1 VPSLLRGMLA
11 YRGGAAVTRRS
22 CSAGRLSGVLRRIDI
37 RGQDLSAR
45 QLLEVV
51 PRADI
56 DIDAALETVRPIL
69 ADVRARGEAALREYG
84 DRFDGGS
91 PAHLRVARADID
103 AALAALE
110 PAVRESL
117 EEAIRRV
124 RRFHEAT
131 VPPPVS
137 VDLAPGARV
146 SQRWVPVARV
156 GLYVPG
162 GLAVYPSSVVM
173 NVVTAQAAGVA
184 QIAVTTPPQKAFGGA
199 PHPTILAACALLGV
213 TEVYAVGGAQ
223 AIGMLAY
230 GANRADGTVLCDP
243 VDVITGPGN
252 VYVAAAKRA
261 VNGTVGIDSEAGP
274 TEIAIIADDAANP
287 AFVAY
292 DLLSQAEHD
301 PMVGSVLITDSPE
314 LAEAV
319 GERLASIVGA
329 TKHDV
334 RAKEALGGVQSAIIL
349 TDSLEQSIR
358 VADAYGAEHLE
369 IHTRDAAAVAGRI
382 RNAGAIFVGP
392 YSPVPLGDYMAGS
405 NHVLPTGG
413 TARFASGLGVTS
425 FLRAVSVIE
434 YDEAALTEVGH
445 KVIALANAEDL
456 PAHGEAIAA
465 RLDRTP
471 G

>member
-1 VPSLLRGMLA
+1 
-11 YRGGAAVTRRS
+11 
-22 CSAGRLSGVLRRIDI
+22 
-37 RGQDLSAR
+37 
-45 QLLEVV
+45 VV

-84 DRFDGGS
+84 DRFDSGS
-91 PAHLRVARADID
+91 PVSLRIAQADIES
-103 AALAALE
+103 ALATLD

-131 VPPPVS
+131 VPSAVC

-146 SQRWVPVARV
+146 SQHWVPVARV

-173 NVVTAQAAGVA
+173 NVVAAQAAGVTE
-184 QIAVTTPPQKAFGGA
+184 IAVTTPPQKAFEGA

-230 GANRADGTVLCDP
+230 GATRVDGAVLCDP

-274 TEIAIIADDAANP
+274 TEIAVIADDSANP
-287 AFVAY
+287 GFIAY

-301 PMVGSVLITDSPE
+301 PMAGSVLITDSAD
-314 LAEAV
+314 LADAV

-369 IHTRDAAAVAGRI
+369 IHTRDAATVAGRI

-434 YDEAALTEVGH
+434 YDEAALAEVGH

-465 RLDRTP
+465 RLRPTSD
-471 G
+471 

>member
-1 VPSLLRGMLA
+1 M
-11 YRGGAAVTRRS
+11 
-22 CSAGRLSGVLRRIDI
+22 
-37 RGQDLSAR
+37 
-45 QLLEVV
+45 V
-51 PRADI
+51 PRAEI

-84 DRFDGGS
+84 DRFDSGS
-91 PAHLRVARADID
+91 PASLRIAQADIES
-103 AALAALE
+103 ALATLD

-131 VPPPVS
+131 VPPAVS

-173 NVVTAQAAGVA
+173 NVVAAQAAGVTE
-184 QIAVTTPPQKAFGGA
+184 IAVTTPPQKAFEGA

-230 GANRADGTVLCDP
+230 GATRVDGAVLCDP

-274 TEIAIIADDAANP
+274 TEIAVIADDSADP
-287 AFVAY
+287 GFIAY

-301 PMVGSVLITDSPE
+301 PMAGSVLITDSAE
-314 LAEAV
+314 LADAV

-434 YDEAALTEVGH
+434 YDEAALAEVGP

-465 RLDRTP
+465 RLRPTSD
-471 G
+471 

>member
-1 VPSLLRGMLA
+1 
-11 YRGGAAVTRRS
+11 
-22 CSAGRLSGVLRRIDI
+22 
-37 RGQDLSAR
+37 
-45 QLLEVV
+45 V
-51 PRADI
+51 PRAEI
-56 DIDAALETVRPIL
+56 DIDVALETVRPIL
-69 ADVRARGEAALREYG
+69 ADVRSRGEAALREYG

-91 PAHLRVARADID
+91 PANLRVDPSAIA
-103 AALAALE
+103 AALE
-110 PAVRESL
+110 MLDPSVRDAL
-117 EEAIRRV
+117 EEAILRV
-124 RRFHEAT
+124 RLFHEAT
-131 VPPPVS
+131 VPRPVS

-173 NVVTAQAAGVA
+173 NVVAAQAAGVTE
-184 QIAVTTPPQKAFGGA
+184 IAVSTPPQWAFGGA

-230 GANRADGTVLCDP
+230 GATRTDGSVLCDP

-274 TEIAIIADDAANP
+274 TEIAVIADDAANP
-287 AFVAY
+287 AFIAY

-301 PMVGSVLITDSPE
+301 PMAGSVLITDSVE

-319 GERLASIVGA
+319 DERLATIVGV

-369 IHTRDAAAVAGRI
+369 IHTRDASAVAARI

-392 YSPVPLGDYMAGS
+392 YSPVPLGDYLAGS

-413 TARFASGLGVTS
+413 TARFASGLGVTT

-434 YDEAALTEVGH
+434 YDEAALAEVGH
-445 KVIALANAEDL
+445 NVIALADAEDL

-465 RLDRTP
+465 RLRATSGRSSSPNAPVDSRP
-471 G
+471 

>member
-1 VPSLLRGMLA
+1 M
-11 YRGGAAVTRRS
+11 
-22 CSAGRLSGVLRRIDI
+22 
-37 RGQDLSAR
+37 
-45 QLLEVV
+45 V
-51 PRADI
+51 PRAEI

-84 DRFDGGS
+84 DRFDSGS
-91 PAHLRVARADID
+91 PATLRIAQADIES
-103 AALAALE
+103 ALATLD

-124 RRFHEAT
+124 RLFHEAT
-131 VPPPVS
+131 VPPAVS

-173 NVVTAQAAGVA
+173 NVVAAQAAGVTE
-184 QIAVTTPPQKAFGGA
+184 IAVTTPPQRAFEGA

-230 GANRADGTVLCDP
+230 GAARIDGTVLCDP

-274 TEIAIIADDAANP
+274 TEIAVVADDSAN
-287 AFVAY
+287 AGFIAY

-301 PMVGSVLITDSPE
+301 PMAGSVLITDSAA
-314 LAEAV
+314 LADEV
-319 GERLASIVGA
+319 SERLASIVGA

-349 TDSLEQSIR
+349 TDNLDQSIR

-369 IHTRDAAAVAGRI
+369 IHTRDAAGVAGRI

-413 TARFASGLGVTS
+413 TSRFASGLGVTS

-434 YDEAALTEVGH
+434 YDEAALAEVGH

-465 RLDRTP
+465 RLRPTSD
-471 G
+471 

>member
-1 VPSLLRGMLA
+1 M
-11 YRGGAAVTRRS
+11 
-22 CSAGRLSGVLRRIDI
+22 
-37 RGQDLSAR
+37 
-45 QLLEVV
+45 V
-51 PRADI
+51 PRAEI

-84 DRFDGGS
+84 DRFDSGS
-91 PAHLRVARADID
+91 PVSLRIAQADIEF
-103 AALAALE
+103 ALATLD
-110 PAVRESL
+110 PAVRDSL

-131 VPPPVS
+131 VPPAVN

-173 NVVTAQAAGVA
+173 NVVAAQAAGVTE
-184 QIAVTTPPQKAFGGA
+184 IAVTTPPQKSFEGA

-230 GANRADGTVLCDP
+230 GATRVDGSVLCDP

-274 TEIAIIADDAANP
+274 TEIAIIADDSADP
-287 AFVAY
+287 AFIAY

-301 PMVGSVLITDSPE
+301 PMAGSVLITDSAE
-314 LAEAV
+314 LADAV

-434 YDEAALTEVGH
+434 YDEAALAEVGP

-465 RLDRTP
+465 RLRPTSD
-471 G
+471 

>member
-1 VPSLLRGMLA
+1 
-11 YRGGAAVTRRS
+11 
-22 CSAGRLSGVLRRIDI
+22 VLRRIDI
-37 RGQDLSAR
+37 RGQNLSTR

-51 PRADI
+51 PRAEI

-84 DRFDGGS
+84 DRFDSGS
-91 PAHLRVARADID
+91 PATLRIAQADIES
-103 AALAALE
+103 ALATLD

-124 RRFHEAT
+124 RLFHEAT
-131 VPPPVS
+131 VPPAVS

-173 NVVTAQAAGVA
+173 NVVAAQAAGVTE
-184 QIAVTTPPQKAFGGA
+184 IAVTTPPQRAFEGA

-230 GANRADGTVLCDP
+230 GAARIDGTVLCDP

-274 TEIAIIADDAANP
+274 TEIAVVADDSAN
-287 AFVAY
+287 AGFIAY

-301 PMVGSVLITDSPE
+301 PMAGSVLITDSAA
-314 LAEAV
+314 LADEV
-319 GERLASIVGA
+319 SERLASIVGA

-349 TDSLEQSIR
+349 TDNLDQSIR

-369 IHTRDAAAVAGRI
+369 IHTRDAAGVAGRI

-413 TARFASGLGVTS
+413 TSRFASGLGVTS

-434 YDEAALTEVGH
+434 YDEAALAEVGH

-465 RLDRTP
+465 RLRPTSD
-471 G
+471 

>member
-1 VPSLLRGMLA
+1 M
-11 YRGGAAVTRRS
+11 
-22 CSAGRLSGVLRRIDI
+22 
-37 RGQDLSAR
+37 
-45 QLLEVV
+45 V
-51 PRADI
+51 PRAEI

-84 DRFDGGS
+84 DRFDSGS
-91 PAHLRVARADID
+91 PANLRIARADIES
-103 AALAALE
+103 ALVALD
-110 PAVRESL
+110 PTVRASL
-117 EEAIRRV
+117 EEAIHRV
-124 RRFHEAT
+124 RLFHEAT
-131 VPPPVS
+131 VPPAVS
-137 VDLAPGARV
+137 VELAPGARV

-173 NVVTAQAAGVA
+173 NVVAAQAAGVTE
-184 QIAVTTPPQKAFGGA
+184 IAVTTPPQRAFDGA

-230 GANRADGTVLCDP
+230 GAMRIDGAVLCDP

-274 TEIAIIADDAANP
+274 TEIAVVADDSANP
-287 AFVAY
+287 AFIAY

-301 PMVGSVLITDSPE
+301 PMAGSVLITDSAE

-349 TDSLEQSIR
+349 TDNLEQSIR

-434 YDEAALTEVGH
+434 YDEAALAEVGP

-465 RLDRTP
+465 RLRSTSD
-471 G
+471 

>member
-1 VPSLLRGMLA
+1 MGEAPVSRQRCRA
-11 YRGGAAVTRRS
+11 
-22 CSAGRLSGVLRRIDI
+22 AGRLAGVLRRIDL
-37 RGQDLSAR
+37 RGQELSTR
-45 QLLEVV
+45 ELLAVV
-51 PRADI
+51 PRAEI
-56 DIDAALETVRPIL
+56 DIDAALATVLPIL
-69 ADVRARGEAALREYG
+69 ADVRARGEQALREYG
-84 DRFDGGS
+84 DRFDGGA
-91 PAHLRVARADID
+91 PHDLRID
-103 AALAALE
+103 PTAIEAALTTLD
-110 PAVRESL
+110 PAVRDGL
-117 EEAIRRV
+117 EEAITRV
-124 RRFHEAT
+124 RAFHEAT

-146 SQRWVPVARV
+146 SQRWVPVSRV

-173 NVVTAQAAGVA
+173 NVVAAQAAGVT
-184 QIAVTTPPQKAFGGA
+184 QIAVTTPPQRAFDGA

-230 GANRADGTVLCDP
+230 GAGATDGGTLCEP

-274 TEIAIIADDAANP
+274 TEIAVIADDAADP
-287 AFVAY
+287 TFVAY

-301 PMVGSVLITDSPE
+301 PMAGSVLITDNE
-314 LAEAV
+314 ALAEAV
-319 GERLASIVGA
+319 DDRLATIVGA

-334 RAKEALGGVQSAIIL
+334 RAKEALSGVQSAIIL
-349 TDSLEQSIR
+349 TGSLDQSIA

-392 YSPVPLGDYMAGS
+392 HSPVPLGDYMAGS

-413 TARFASGLGVTS
+413 TSRFASGLNVTS

-434 YDEAALTEVGH
+434 YDADALAAVGD

-456 PAHGEAIAA
+456 PAHGEAVAS
-465 RLDRTP
+465 RTRP
-471 G
+471 RG

>member
-1 VPSLLRGMLA
+1 
-11 YRGGAAVTRRS
+11 
-22 CSAGRLSGVLRRIDI
+22 VLRRIDL
-37 RGQDLSAR
+37 RGQELSTR
-45 QLLEVV
+45 ELLAVV
-51 PRADI
+51 PRAEI
-56 DIDAALETVRPIL
+56 DIDAALTTVRPIL

-84 DRFDGGS
+84 ERFDGGS
-91 PAHLRVARADID
+91 PAQLRVAPAQIE
-103 AALAALE
+103 AALATLDT
-110 PAVRESL
+110 AVRAGL
-117 EEAIRRV
+117 EEAITRV
-124 RRFHEAT
+124 RAFHEAT
-131 VPPPVS
+131 VPPPVD

-146 SQRWVPVARV
+146 SQRWVPVSRV

-173 NVVTAQAAGVA
+173 NVVAAQAAGVTD
-184 QIAVTTPPQKAFGGA
+184 IAVTTPPQRAFGGA

-223 AIGMLAY
+223 AIAMLAY
-230 GANRADGTVLCDP
+230 GAARVDGSELCEP

-274 TEIAIIADDAANP
+274 TEIAIIADDTADP
-287 AFVAY
+287 SFVAY

-301 PMVGSVLITDSPE
+301 PMAGSVLITDNAQ

-319 GERLASIVGA
+319 GERLTSMVGA

-349 TDSLEQSIR
+349 TDNLDQSIR

-392 YSPVPLGDYMAGS
+392 HSPVPLGDYMAGS

-413 TARFASGLGVTS
+413 TSRFASGLGVTS

-434 YDEAALTEVGH
+434 YDAAALAAVGA

-465 RLDRTP
+465 RLHTTD
-471 G
+471 

>member
-1 VPSLLRGMLA
+1 M
-11 YRGGAAVTRRS
+11 
-22 CSAGRLSGVLRRIDI
+22 
-37 RGQDLSAR
+37 
-45 QLLEVV
+45 V
-51 PRADI
+51 PRAEI

-69 ADVRARGEAALREYG
+69 ADVRSRGEAALRDYG
-84 DRFDGGS
+84 DRFDHGS
-91 PAHLRVARADID
+91 PASLRVACEDIESAITTLD
-103 AALAALE
+103 
-110 PAVRESL
+110 PAVRAGL
-117 EEAIRRV
+117 EEAISRV
-124 RRFHEAT
+124 RTFHEAT
-131 VPPPVS
+131 VPPAVS
-137 VDLAPGARV
+137 VELAEGARV

-173 NVVTAQAAGVA
+173 NVVAAQAAGVTE
-184 QIAVTTPPQKAFGGA
+184 IAVTSPPQEAFGGA

-223 AIGMLAY
+223 AIAMLAY
-230 GANRADGTVLCDP
+230 GASATAGGTLCEP

-274 TEIAIIADDAANP
+274 TEIAIIADHEANP
-287 AFVAY
+287 LLVAY

-301 PMVGSVLITDSPE
+301 PMAGSVLITDSVE
-314 LAEAV
+314 LAAAV
-319 GERLASIVGA
+319 DGCLADVVGA
-329 TKHDV
+329 TKHQA
-334 RAKEALGGVQSAIIL
+334 RATEALTGPQSAIIL
-349 TDSLEQSIR
+349 TDGLDQSIR

-369 IHTRDAAAVAGRI
+369 IHTRDAATVAGRI

-392 YSPVPLGDYMAGS
+392 HSPVPLGDYLAGS

-413 TARFASGLGVTS
+413 TSRFASGLGVTS

-434 YDEAALTEVGH
+434 YDEAALAAVGE

-465 RLDRTP
+465 RLRATSD
-471 G
+471 